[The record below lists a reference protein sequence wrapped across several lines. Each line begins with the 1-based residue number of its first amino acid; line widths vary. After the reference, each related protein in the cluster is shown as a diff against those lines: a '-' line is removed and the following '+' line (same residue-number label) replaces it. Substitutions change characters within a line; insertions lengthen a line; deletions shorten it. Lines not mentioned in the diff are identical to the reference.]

1 MKRIIAFVLL
11 LSMALFLLP
20 ACAPEYQP
28 LSDEELDQIV
38 ADWRK
43 QGHGHC
49 KGSLDY
55 LGSYNGY
62 HLLLIPA
69 DAPAP
74 GRIEI
79 AGYEF
84 HYNTSFNVLA
94 YKQGE
99 FIYLE
104 DAYDSGIISKK
115 AIAQASQINQDI
127 MSEFYCEC
135 FRMVYEDL
143 YGSVDHFR
151 FYGRENRHYIA
162 FVQRSDAESTVT
174 TKEIAGSEFRF
185 PKEFFLYA
193 VSTQYQEF
201 IDLEEAYEKG
211 LVSKEAIEEA
221 AKLHAKY
228 KEPAEPQTEIPYL
241 EKEYI
246 HQYGP
251 VDEFREYQTD
261 STPSGCC
268 IIYAVQQ
275 NAPSI
280 SGTITVAGSE
290 FKFQRA
296 PSLCLYKFDSFIN
309 LEEAYEKGLISKE
322 AIEEAA
328 KLHAEYTEPTE

>member
-1 MKRIIAFVLL
+1 MKRIIVFILL
-11 LSMALFLLP
+11 LSMALFLFS

-28 LSDEELDQIV
+28 LSEELLNQID

-43 QGHGHC
+43 LGHGHC
-49 KGSLDY
+49 KGDLDY

-174 TKEIAGSEFRF
+174 TKEIAGSEFQF

-211 LVSKEAIEEA
+211 V
-221 AKLHAKY
+221 
-228 KEPAEPQTEIPYL
+228 
-241 EKEYI
+241 
-246 HQYGP
+246 
-251 VDEFREYQTD
+251 
-261 STPSGCC
+261 
-268 IIYAVQQ
+268 
-275 NAPSI
+275 
-280 SGTITVAGSE
+280 
-290 FKFQRA
+290 
-296 PSLCLYKFDSFIN
+296 
-309 LEEAYEKGLISKE
+309 ISKKTI
-322 AIEEAA
+322 AKAA
-328 KLHAEYTEPTE
+328 KLHAEYTDPTE